1 MSDLIDRL
9 DAEEDAMIDVYLVLF
24 GRLSPSILEKIK
36 EKDGML
42 FAVVMSAMVNTYVD
56 VI

>member
-1 MSDLIDRL
+1 MSDLINRL
-9 DAEEDAMIDVYLVLF
+9 DAEEDAMIDDYLALF
-24 GRLSPSILEKIK
+24 WRLSPSILEKIK

-42 FAVVMSAMVNTYVD
+42 FAVVMSEMVNTYVD